1 MECIGRKL
9 ACDNTIPCRHCSA
22 KRVVASSEEQATI
35 PPLLPP
41 TQELNPNPNQGQT
54 TSNEIPEP
62 PPDAPDVQHK
72 KRIPYIPRLPYG
84 ASHHKIPSEAVVEDR
99 SRSPNRA
106 LPVQEMTSTSV
117 QSRKEVKREA
127 IKLNWGNVED
137 VKTVYAREAMEGVKI
152 VDFAFN
158 IGARKRTDPC
168 AWNLRLCGG
177 PKEKM
182 WVEDVGSEIWLRKP

>member
-1 MECIGRKL
+1 M
-9 ACDNTIPCRHCSA
+9 
-22 KRVVASSEEQATI
+22 QATDDTSERNPRKRKANWRASNDPPPPI
-35 PPLLPP
+35 PPS
-41 TQELNPNPNQGQT
+41 QELNSNPNQGQT

-62 PPDAPDVQHK
+62 TTYARDIQHK

-84 ASHHKIPSEAVVEDR
+84 ASHHKIPSETVVVDR

-106 LPVQEMTSTSV
+106 LPVQGMTSTSV

-127 IKLNWGNVED
+127 IKLNSANVEN

-152 VDFAFN
+152 VDFAFK

-168 AWNLRLCGG
+168 A
-177 PKEKM
+177 
-182 WVEDVGSEIWLRKP
+182 